1 MKSFDISL
9 TPSNVQQT
17 PQEFDDTL
25 WKNRKPHTYIME
37 EPMAVQTGL
46 NVRDVEAAELELNIG
61 VSVWKVFIATLV
73 GIGLGVL
80 LNYYPVSDQWAEWI
94 GLPGTLF
101 VYALECV
108 MVPMMFCSIVVCL
121 SDMVDTGKAGSI
133 CLRTFVIFLV
143 LAFVSSF
150 LGALFGFFFSGHFHT
165 KASAITVTTP
175 VVFTFK
181 CANGDYL
188 AQAADG
194 SMLCSAANATDT
206 AKLTLVDSA
215 SYFSTE
221 STALTELGVSDQI
234 FDILELAVPSNIM
247 ASFAD
252 SSALSIIMFAI
263 WFGFAAIQSY
273 DKTSQDENYLLL
285 MIKQGNI
292 IMRMLING
300 IMGYSPFAI
309 VSLIAGA
316 MATSSGDSTDTLN
329 DVGTLLIALCVG
341 YLVLTVVILGTVFY
355 VVTRRNVLS
364 FLGKMIPA
372 QFFVIGCSSSFATL
386 PVTLRCVDSTKEI
399 SYALSRFVLPLA
411 TTSNMNGTALYMPI
425 ACIFMAKASGYE
437 HLLTVD
443 RYFLLALTSAISS
456 FGVAAVP
463 SSGLVMTMTVWKA
476 VFGVAV
482 PGSFQLLVT
491 TDWVLDRL
499 RSLVNVTNDTIV
511 LRILAEQCH
520 EKQYY
525 VPEAQDL
532 RPLELYTPPPTILE

>member
-9 TPSNVQQT
+9 TPSNVQHQ
-17 PQEFDDTL
+17 PREFDDPV
-25 WKNRKPHTYIME
+25 WKSRKPHTYIME
-37 EPMAVQTGL
+37 EPMAVQSGL
-46 NVRDVEAAELELNIG
+46 NIHDVEAAELELKIG
-61 VSVWKVFIATLV
+61 VSIWKVFLATVV
-73 GIGLGVL
+73 GVSLGVV

-108 MVPMMFCSIVVCL
+108 IVPMMFCSIVVCL
-121 SDMVDTGKAGSI
+121 SDMVDTGKAGGI
-133 CLRTFVIFLV
+133 CLRTLV
-143 LAFVSSF
+143 LFVVLAIMSSF
-150 LGALFGFFFSGHFHT
+150 LGALFGFFFSGHFHS
-165 KASAITVTTP
+165 KSSAITTTTP
-175 VVFTFK
+175 VVLTLK

-188 AQAADG
+188 SMASSG
-194 SMLCSAANATDT
+194 SMLCSAANVTDT

-215 SYFSTE
+215 SYLATA

-247 ASFAD
+247 AAFAD

-285 MIKQGNI
+285 MIRQSNI
-292 IMRMLING
+292 IMRMLINA
-300 IMGYSPFAI
+300 IMGYSPVAI
-309 VSLIAGA
+309 VSLIAGT
-316 MATSSGDSTDTLN
+316 MATSSGDSTDMLN
-329 DVGTLLIALCVG
+329 DIGTLLVALCVG
-341 YLVLTVVILGTVFY
+341 YIVLTVVVLGAVLY

-364 FLGKMIPA
+364 FLVKMLPA
-372 QFFVIGCSSSFATL
+372 QLFAIGCSSSFATL
-386 PVTLRCVDSTKEI
+386 PMTLRCVDSTKEI

-437 HLLTVD
+437 DLLTVD
-443 RYFLLALTSAISS
+443 RYFMLALTSAISS

-476 VFGVAV
+476 VFGVAL

-520 EKQYY
+520 EKHYY
-525 VPEAQDL
+525 IPEAQDL